1 MHVTSR
7 DDRRRRNIY
16 TALALSLVAVTF
28 FFYPDE
34 GGMAWMMW
42 RDAPAL
48 ALLLVAL
55 GVVCAVLAW
64 RTTRN

>member
-1 MHVTSR
+1 MAVMSR
-7 DDRRRRNIY
+7 DDRRKRNIY

-28 FFYPDE
+28 LFYPDE
-34 GGMAWMMW
+34 EGMAWMMW

-48 ALLLVAL
+48 ALLLLAA
-55 GVVCAVLAW
+55 GVLCAVLAW